1 MAEDKKIKKT
11 KKVKEK
17 DLISTVK
24 LTAADKIFY
33 RVLDTYLVLIL
44 IAVVVPLWS
53 TITTAF
59 RPMSFVGTNVE
70 HMGETDEHVALVS
83 LRSSIDEKLKTIS
96 VAPVVTEGEDVAD
109 VVVEEVVVD
118 EETASTVGI
127 VTEILKQENMKK
139 SLSAFASNIK
149 GTQKINKTIS
159 ALATERA
166 KAEKYGAELSVVR
179 NAIYEQDEIIAVSDG
194 KVKVVAEKNAA
205 KLEKQKKSL
214 EAKQRSSSEKILGYE
229 KIIKS
234 LSTKLNTSSERL
246 FLFLG
251 TEPAINSELFAK
263 MTEETMSIASSIKNE
278 TEIDMDIL
286 AKLSDDIS
294 VARKEMNAYIAMNQ
308 DKKNSKN
315 IAKVMNNLSASL
327 ESKIV
332 AGETLVELRKNIQGA
347 IDLDASLNIGSGLRG
362 MFLAPWHWSID
373 AFKSLLGNNGFLMAF
388 RNSFIILFFGVF
400 IALLMTIPMAYT
412 LSVKNM
418 PGLKFLNVFILI
430 PYLFNTGMI
439 PMYLVIVKLG
449 LINHIGSI
457 FVPGAIGAYN
467 VLIMR
472 GFFEGIPEELKESA
486 RIDGASEVYVLWR
499 IILPLSKPI
508 IMTIGLYYGVSF
520 WNDFMHAVLYLND
533 NNLQPLPI
541 LLRNILLGI
550 SMGENIEV
558 SAFGS
563 APVEAIKAAS
573 VFMSAIPM
581 IVAYPFIQKYF
592 TKGTL
597 VGSVKG

>member
-149 GTQKINKTIS
+149 GIQKINKTIS

-520 WNDFMHAVLYLND
+520 WNDFMHAMLYLND

>member
-520 WNDFMHAVLYLND
+520 WNDFMHAMLYLND

>member
-1 MAEDKKIKKT
+1 
-11 KKVKEK
+11 
-17 DLISTVK
+17 
-24 LTAADKIFY
+24 
-33 RVLDTYLVLIL
+33 
-44 IAVVVPLWS
+44 
-53 TITTAF
+53 
-59 RPMSFVGTNVE
+59 
-70 HMGETDEHVALVS
+70 
-83 LRSSIDEKLKTIS
+83 
-96 VAPVVTEGEDVAD
+96 
-109 VVVEEVVVD
+109 
-118 EETASTVGI
+118 
-127 VTEILKQENMKK
+127 
-139 SLSAFASNIK
+139 
-149 GTQKINKTIS
+149 
-159 ALATERA
+159 
-166 KAEKYGAELSVVR
+166 
-179 NAIYEQDEIIAVSDG
+179 
-194 KVKVVAEKNAA
+194 
-205 KLEKQKKSL
+205 
-214 EAKQRSSSEKILGYE
+214 
-229 KIIKS
+229 
-234 LSTKLNTSSERL
+234 
-246 FLFLG
+246 
-251 TEPAINSELFAK
+251 
-263 MTEETMSIASSIKNE
+263 
-278 TEIDMDIL
+278 
-286 AKLSDDIS
+286 
-294 VARKEMNAYIAMNQ
+294 MNQ

-520 WNDFMHAVLYLND
+520 WNDFMHAMLYLND